1 VRFPKGIAQAAGA
14 GLAPEMQ
21 ARLVMIWGPVAA
33 VIAVVALVIFVSYN
47 ISRVRHDQIAAALG
61 RGKTAPDPI
70 TD

>member
-1 VRFPKGIAQAAGA
+1 
-14 GLAPEMQ
+14 
-21 ARLVMIWGPVAA
+21 MIWGPVAA